1 MSGVLDAVREV
12 LKETGHAMHYRE
24 ITRLVLEKG
33 SWQTTGKTPEAT
45 VNARLASAI
54 KKKGDHSG
62 FQRVGKGVFGLVAGG
77 TNSIPQALGQPNGT
91 KSFTESAEEVLEQYA
106 KHQPMHYRDITRI
119 ALEKGLLVT
128 SGQTPD
134 ATMYAQIIQEE
145 QRRNRRGQSPRF
157 ERFGKGMVGL
167 TRWRPLGMEREVE
180 KHNRQIRDKL
190 LQKVKSLSPTGFE
203 DLIGQLLTKMG
214 FSKVEVTKASGDGGV
229 DVRGTLVVGEAVCI
243 NMAVQAKKW
252 AKNIQSPEVQKV
264 RGSLSA
270 NEKGLIITTSNFAK
284 GAYSEA
290 IDPQKVPIDL
300 MSGEQLVALLV
311 EHNLFVEKKD
321 LELLV
326 LSDEATE
333 VAP

>member
-1 MSGVLDAVREV
+1 MSGVLDAVRKV
-12 LKETGHAMHYRE
+12 LSESGQEMHYRE
-24 ITRLVLEKG
+24 ITRLVLKKG
-33 SWQTTGKTPEAT
+33 LWRTDGKTPEAT
-45 VNARLASAI
+45 VNAQLASAI
-54 KKKGDHSG
+54 KKKGDLSG
-62 FQRVGKGVFGLVAGG
+62 FQRVGNGVFVLANGAA
-77 TNSIPQALGQPNGT
+77 NSSDPVQTKGM
-91 KSFTESAEEVLEQYA
+91 KSFTESAEEVLEKYA
-106 KHQPMHYRDITRI
+106 NHQPMHYKEITRI
-119 ALEKGLLVT
+119 ALEKGFLVT
-128 SGQTPD
+128 SGQTPE

-145 QRRNRRGQSPRF
+145 QRRNRRGQLPRF

-167 TRWRPLGMEREVE
+167 ARWRPLGMEREIE

-190 LQKVKSLSPTGFE
+190 LQRIRRLSPTGFE

-252 AKNIQSPEVQKV
+252 SNNIQAPEVQKV

-270 NEKGLIITTSNFAK
+270 NEKGLIITTSAFSK

-290 IDPQKVPIDL
+290 VDPKKVPIDL

-311 EHNLFVEKKD
+311 EHNLLVGKKN

-326 LSDEATE
+326 LSDDDMETAQ
-333 VAP
+333 